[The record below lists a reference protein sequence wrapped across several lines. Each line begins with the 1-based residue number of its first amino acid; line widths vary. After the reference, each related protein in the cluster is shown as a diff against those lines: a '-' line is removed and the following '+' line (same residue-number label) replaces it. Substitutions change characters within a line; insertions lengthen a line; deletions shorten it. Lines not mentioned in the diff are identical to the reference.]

1 MAGIESRRAFAQRL
15 VVGGTAV
22 VAGSVAGV
30 VGASPAGAVGL
41 GFNPI
46 DPYRCIDTRAFNLG
60 PFPSGQLFDI
70 DLWTDEFGTPRIPSS
85 ASAVTFNLTITETVG
100 SGFLAVFPADSD
112 FPGVS
117 NINWSGPV
125 TIANGGTVAL
135 GPSPVL
141 GAGCVSVLGGGGGAT
156 QFIIDIT
163 GWFG

>member
-15 VVGGTAV
+15 VVGSTAV

-30 VGASPAGAVGL
+30 VGASPAAAAGL

-60 PFPSGQLFDI
+60 PFPSGQLLDI
-70 DLWTDEFGTPRIPSS
+70 DLWTDQAGTPRIPSS
-85 ASAVTFNLTITETVG
+85 ASAVTFNLTVTETVG
-100 SGFLAVFPADSD
+100 SGFLALFPADSD

-135 GPSPVL
+135 GPSVEL
-141 GAGCVSVLGGGGGAT
+141 GPGCVTVLCGGGGAA

>member
-1 MAGIESRRAFAQRL
+1 MAGTESRRSFAQRL
-15 VVGGTAV
+15 LVGSTAV

-30 VGASPAGAVGL
+30 VGAAPAGAVGL

-46 DPYRCIDTRAFNLG
+46 DPYRCIDTRPFNLG

-70 DLWTDEFGTPRIPSS
+70 DLWTDEFGDPRIPSS
-85 ASAVTFNLTITETVG
+85 ASAVTFNLTVTETVG
-100 SGFLAVFPADSD
+100 SGFLAMFPADSD

-117 NINWSGPV
+117 NINWSGPM

-135 GPSPVL
+135 GPSASL
-141 GAGCVSVLGGGGGAT
+141 GPGCATVLGGGGGAA